1 MTMYQI
7 NFFHK
12 ICIVLAFSLA
22 YNFCFSQNDY
32 RTRTGH
38 IHVVAYSKMMDV
50 DANNYQVAGAF
61 DPITGNIEFTALIK
75 SFIFDLGMAD
85 RIINDERINVVEKPK
100 VYYEGQITNLA
111 DIDLNTQGEYIIHV
125 SGTLHIWGMT
135 RITGARG
142 TLEVLKDGTLKT
154 SAKFK
159 MTIEEESMN
168 KVNDLM
174 KEYLP
179 SALSVDA
186 NKLGISRD
194 IYIDTNMTLKEINRS

>member
-1 MTMYQI
+1 MYQI

-12 ICIVLAFSLA
+12 ICIVLAFCLT
-22 YNFCFSQNDY
+22 YNFCFSQNNY

-50 DANNYQVAGAF
+50 DANNYQVAGTF
-61 DPITGNIEFTALIK
+61 NPNSGSIEFTALIK

-100 VYYEGQITNLA
+100 VYYEGKINNLA
-111 DIDLNTQGEYIIHV
+111 EIDLNTPGEYVIHV

-142 TLEVLKDGTLKT
+142 TLEVLKDGSLRT

-168 KVNDLM
+168 KVNSLM

-179 SALSVDA
+179 SVISVDA